1 MKKISVNQI
10 SAKIGPK
17 TRFCH
22 FVKFGLLVFLEI
34 AYSDSFQQCIISSRV
49 KTHKK
54 NWGAKIWAKIGPE
67 TRFFAVFSILVYYF
81 SLK

>member
-54 NWGAKIWAKIGPE
+54 NWGEKFGPKLGLKLG
-67 TRFFAVFSILVYYF
+67 FLLFSQFWFIIF
-81 SLK
+81 P